1 MRGLGM
7 PMIGAK
13 GGKHLLLALV
23 VMLAGMPS
31 VSPRTLQTSFAVTGN
46 PPPAS
51 RAEQARLRVMPELSS
66 ALKKVGLELGDP
78 VFMRIF
84 KQEKTL
90 ELWLR
95 HGQNRFN
102 LFRSYPICTYSGELG
117 PKTRQGD
124 GQAPEGFYEVGLDQ
138 LNPASQFHLSFNL
151 GYPNR
156 YERAQGWTGDYLM
169 VHGSCVSIG
178 CYAMGDAGID
188 EIYTLVEA
196 ALRNGQK
203 RVSVHAFPFR
213 FEDRHA
219 GLLANSKHRDF
230 WLQLEAGYR
239 IFEQTRWPP
248 RIHVQNRRYA
258 IAPEAMVP

>member
-1 MRGLGM
+1 M
-7 PMIGAK
+7 
-13 GGKHLLLALV
+13 LALV
-23 VMLAGMPS
+23 LAFASIGLAWPWTGQILLAG
-31 VSPRTLQTSFAVTGN
+31 TGN
-46 PPPAS
+46 SPPTS
-51 RAEQARLRVMPELSS
+51 RAEQARSRVMPELSVT
-66 ALKKVGLELGDP
+66 LKKLGLKLGDP
-78 VFMRIF
+78 VFIRIF

-95 HGQNRFN
+95 HGQNKFN
-102 LFRSYPICTYSGELG
+102 LFRSYPICRYSGELG

-138 LNPASQFHLSFNL
+138 LNPASEFHLSFNL

-213 FEDRHA
+213 FEGRHA

-230 WLQLEAGYR
+230 WLQLEAGYS
-239 IFEQTRWPP
+239 IFEQTRLPP
-248 RIHVQNRRYA
+248 RIYVRNRRYVV
-258 IAPEAMVP
+258 APESVLP